1 MSREEKILVI
11 GAILYIGTCL
21 FIFHFSFAA
30 IYENICHRTVARNL
44 YYDYVLIT
52 KDLEPEK

>member
-1 MSREEKILVI
+1 MSREEKTLAV

-30 IYENICHRTVARNL
+30 IYENIRHRAVDRHL